1 LRAVFL
7 CQYRQECDRL
17 ANIMGIRNR
26 LLECCC
32 VGIPSIIHFGVFWSG
47 VVVVRATRLI
57 FNFVAYGCNTH
68 TSHFT
73 SREMTCFKLCANQ
86 RQGKL
91 LNFQVNDSMI
101 KDSNELLIQE
111 TKQTLSSL
119 PWTSGQILSL
129 RALGDDTA
137 IATTNSRRQILQ
149 AAWPV
154 VSYMIDDMLNNRGS
168 RLQSC

>member
-1 LRAVFL
+1 
-7 CQYRQECDRL
+7 
-17 ANIMGIRNR
+17 
-26 LLECCC
+26 
-32 VGIPSIIHFGVFWSG
+32 
-47 VVVVRATRLI
+47 
-57 FNFVAYGCNTH
+57 
-68 TSHFT
+68 
-73 SREMTCFKLCANQ
+73 MTCFKLCANQ

-137 IATTNSRRQILQ
+137 IATTNGRRQMLQ